1 MRAVHRPQLAAL
13 WLLAVSVLGLA
24 LALGSPAPIAAQDQE
39 EPENG
44 YIYVVQRGD
53 NWTVVA
59 RRVGLTVEELKAANP
74 EQAARRTGW
83 LIVGE
88 RLFIPIPS
96 GAQKQ
101 VYTVQ
106 PGDGWTTIAEEFG
119 VSVRLLKAVNPGSV
133 RAQDILRVGEE
144 LIIPPPPEA
153 VATPSPTPR
162 RPTATPRPARPVPT
176 ATRPPGR
183 PIPPTRA
190 TPPVRGSGPLGCPQ
204 EFQDVPQALAQALA
218 QPDPGR
224 TDPLSAFLERCG
236 LRSVQEPLHQD
247 LTGDGREDWL
257 LVYQQRGGEAQEA
270 LQAQS
275 DLVVLEATAGGYRV
289 SLHAAAAGQ
298 VELLAVEDVNQ
309 DDRVDVVFTDT
320 TCGAH
325 TCFTTVYVMSWT
337 GGAWK
342 DWTDG
347 TITMPSATITL
358 EDVDDVGQGR
368 ELVLEGGI
376 INSLGAGPQRKR
388 TEVWASLDGAP
399 YTLLRQV
406 TASSP
411 CLYHAILD
419 AEAALVE
426 QADLET
432 AARLFEEAF
441 TDTELEACWVRANE
455 MEELRSF
462 ALFRLAL
469 LAAAQEDLD
478 TATALVAQ
486 LQDTYPRQPFTPVA
500 QLWLQRLQETGDLQA
515 ACQAVIRYAATEDD
529 RAVEALADYGYANPS
544 FTAEDLCP
552 LPRRPAAPAPAPQ
565 EAETAEVAEPAP
577 LAEPPGEKTPAQVA
591 PTPLEALDVDL
602 PECPQS
608 MSDYPETLLQI
619 ANLAQG
625 DPLVLE
631 AWLRVCDAMAD
642 ERGALLIHDL
652 NQDGQDDVIA
662 FPARISDAGYGPGGA
677 EGTVIVFHGQ
687 EDGTYTPAYT
697 PDVFGLPTLL
707 AVGDANLDGQEELIW
722 QLESCSTFC
731 VTAVEVLRWD
741 PEVEQYTSWIEPGAA
756 LAEGKIYLEP
766 VPEGDPGRG
775 QQLRLVGGV
784 SGTPGGGVQVAHQ
797 EIWQSVDGAPF
808 RRIRWQYDREAE
820 GGGCLGLRL
829 VEADVLLQAADL
841 LGYGPAIQAYR
852 DALADQALLPCSV
865 YEMEPEEERS
875 LLRGLAHFRLVQ
887 ALALD
892 GRAEEA
898 QEALAA
904 LQAEQGESLYAQA
917 THAWLEAYFQEDD
930 PAAAC
935 GPVTERATKQAK
947 MWQITDQYGFDH
959 PALAAEQICFV
970 PRIPQ
975 EEEAGSEG

>member
-13 WLLAVSVLGLA
+13 WILVASVLGLA
-24 LALGSPAPIAAQDQE
+24 LVLGSPAPTMAQDQE

-59 RRVGLTVEELKAANP
+59 RRVGLTVEELKEANP

-133 RAQDILRVGEE
+133 RPGDILRVGEE

-153 VATPSPTPR
+153 AATPSPTPR
-162 RPTATPRPARPVPT
+162 RPTATPRPTRPVPT

-190 TPPVRGSGPLGCPQ
+190 VTPVRGSGPLGCPQ
-204 EFQDVPQALAQALA
+204 EFQAVPQALAQALSAPA
-218 QPDPGR
+218 QEGA
-224 TDPLSAFLERCG
+224 DPLTAFLDRCG
-236 LRSVQEPLHQD
+236 LLSVQEPLHQD

-257 LVYQQRGGEAQEA
+257 LVYQQPGDEAEET

-275 DLVVLEATAGGYRV
+275 DLVVLEATAEGYRV
-289 SLHAAAAGQ
+289 GLHAAAAGQ
-298 VELLAVEDVNQ
+298 VDLLAVEDVNQ

-358 EDVDDVGQGR
+358 EDVDDAGQGQ

-388 TEVWASLDGAP
+388 TEVWASPGGAP

-419 AEAALVE
+419 AEEVLVE

-432 AARLFEEAF
+432 AARLFEDAF
-441 TDTELEACWVRANE
+441 TDTDLEACWVRANE
-455 MEELRSF
+455 VEELRSF

-469 LAAAQEDLD
+469 IAAAQEDLD
-478 TATALVAQ
+478 TAAALVAQ
-486 LQDTYPRQPFTPVA
+486 LQDTYPLQPFTPVA
-500 QLWLQRLQETGDLQA
+500 ELWLETLQERGDLGA
-515 ACQAVIRYAATEDD
+515 ACQAVVRYATTEDD

-552 LPRRPAAPAPAPQ
+552 LPLSPGPSAEPQ
-565 EAETAEVAEPAP
+565 EVEAAETAEPSSPAEEAGEEAPAEIP
-577 LAEPPGEKTPAQVA
+577 

-602 PECPQS
+602 PECPQT
-608 MSDYPETLLQI
+608 MLDYPEALLQTV
-619 ANLAQG
+619 NLAQG
-625 DPLVLE
+625 DPLVIE

-642 ERGALLIHDL
+642 DRGALLIHDL

-677 EGTVIVFHGQ
+677 EGTVVVFHGQ
-687 EDGTYTPAYT
+687 EDGSYTPAYT

-722 QLESCSTFC
+722 KLESCSTFC
-731 VTAVEVLRWD
+731 VTAVEVLRWNA
-741 PEVEQYTSWIEPGAA
+741 EVEQYTSWIEPGAA
-756 LAEGKIYLEP
+756 LAEGKVYLEP

-784 SGTPGGGVQVAHQ
+784 SGTPGGGVQVSHQ

-820 GGGCLGLRL
+820 EGGCLGLRL
-829 VEADVLLQAADL
+829 VEADVLLQASDL

-852 DALADQALLPCSV
+852 DALADEALLPCSV

-887 ALALD
+887 ALALA

-898 QEALAA
+898 QETLAA
-904 LQAEQGESLYAQA
+904 LQEEQGDSLYAQA
-917 THAWLEAYFQEDD
+917 THSWLEAYLQEGD
-930 PAAAC
+930 PSAAC
-935 GPVTERATKQAK
+935 APVTELAEKQAK

-970 PRIPQ
+970 PRMP
-975 EEEAGSEG
+975 EEEETGSE